1 MLVES
6 MMIRDVI
13 TLSPQH
19 TLHEALKI
27 SETKR
32 IRHLPVVDADG
43 CVVGILSD
51 RDLRSATPSTLTE
64 GDHEAV
70 LNTTV
75 ENIMIRDVITCHPL
89 DFVEDAAAQMY
100 LRRVGS
106 LPVIS
111 HDQLVG
117 IITERDILHTLVE
130 MMGVNAPT
138 SRVEV
143 IVPDRPGMLAN
154 IADLLRARRIN
165 ASTVMVFPSNQEGH
179 KSIVF
184 RIGTMDPRRFLQD
197 IQNAGYHVVQPPSA
211 LDEAS
216 EV

>member
-19 TLHEALKI
+19 TLQEALEMTEK
-27 SETKR
+27 KR
-32 IRHLPVVDADG
+32 IRHLPVVDANG

-51 RDLRSATPSTLTE
+51 RDLRSATPSPLME

-70 LNTTV
+70 LKTRV
-75 ENIMIRDVITCHPL
+75 ETIMIRDVITCHPL

-100 LRRVGS
+100 RHRVGS

-111 HDQLVG
+111 HEKLVG

-143 IVPDRPGMLAN
+143 VVPDRPGMLAN

-165 ASTVMVFPSNQEGH
+165 ASTVMVFPINKEGH

-184 RIGTMDPRRFLQD
+184 RIGTMDPRRFIQD
-197 IQNAGYHVVQPPSA
+197 IQNAGYDVVQPPSA